1 MIHYDM
7 KRMRQAVQ
15 LLVDTPYF
23 RHHLVKLRSTVL
35 KPRALPYKDKLEVL
49 NELLIVGRQSIEA
62 MENLI
67 QVAEFKR
74 TDRNDYQRVFMA
86 NKRKREKKLIA
97 LIQARTGQKLSLDER
112 LAALAAYAEAWR
124 AEKEQFLQT
133 LGAMTWEDKNM
144 HTIAFW
150 QLIDDE
156 LDAAINDSKAK
167 FRDHIWQLSRPVP
180 KVGAPHTRKSTGSP
194 RSSLPKPKRKH

>member
-1 MIHYDM
+1 MIHYDI

-35 KPRALPYKDKLEVL
+35 KPRALPFKDKVEVL

-67 QVAEFKR
+67 QVAELKR

-86 NKRKREKKLIA
+86 NKRKRERKLIA
-97 LIQARTGQKLSLDER
+97 LIQVRTGQTLSLDER
-112 LAALAAYAEAWR
+112 LAVLAEYAEAWR
-124 AEKEQFLQT
+124 LEKEQFLQS
-133 LGAMTWEDKNM
+133 LGAMTWEDRNA
-144 HTIAFW
+144 HTAEFW
-150 QLIDDE
+150 QLV
-156 LDAAINDSKAK
+156 DSQIEGDLIAVKDQI
-167 FRDHIWQLSRPVP
+167 R
-180 KVGAPHTRKSTGSP
+180 
-194 RSSLPKPKRKH
+194 PKPTTQRKARASSAQQMPKQKPQPKH

>member
-35 KPRALPYKDKLEVL
+35 KPRALPFKDKLEVL
-49 NELLIVGRQSIEA
+49 NELLIVGRQSVEA

-74 TDRNDYQRVFMA
+74 TDRNDYQRIFMA
-86 NKRKREKKLIA
+86 NKRKREKKIISLV
-97 LIQARTGQKLSLDER
+97 QARTGHTLSLDER
-112 LAALAAYAEAWR
+112 LAVLAEYAEAWR
-124 AEKEQFLQT
+124 LEKEQFLQS
-133 LGAMTWEDKNM
+133 LGAMTWEDRNA
-144 HTIAFW
+144 HTAEFW
-150 QLIDDE
+150 QLV
-156 LDAAINDSKAK
+156 DSQIEGDLIAVKDQI
-167 FRDHIWQLSRPVP
+167 R
-180 KVGAPHTRKSTGSP
+180 
-194 RSSLPKPKRKH
+194 PKPITQRKARASSAQQMPEHKAQPKH

>member
-1 MIHYDM
+1 MIHYDI

-35 KPRALPYKDKLEVL
+35 KPRALPFKDKLEVL

-74 TDRNDYQRVFMA
+74 TDRNDYQRIFMA
-86 NKRKREKKLIA
+86 NKRKREKKIISLV
-97 LIQARTGQKLSLDER
+97 QVRTGQTLSLDDR
-112 LAALAAYAEAWR
+112 LAVLAEYAEAWR
-124 AEKEQFLQT
+124 LEKEQFLQS
-133 LGAMTWEDKNM
+133 LGAMTWEDRNA
-144 HTIAFW
+144 HTAEFW
-150 QLIDDE
+150 QLV
-156 LDAAINDSKAK
+156 DSQIEGDLIAVK
-167 FRDHIWQLSRPVP
+167 DQIH
-180 KVGAPHTRKSTGSP
+180 
-194 RSSLPKPKRKH
+194 PKPITSRKARASAAQKMPEHMTQPKH

>member
-1 MIHYDM
+1 MIHYDI

-35 KPRALPYKDKLEVL
+35 KPRALPFKDKLEVL
-49 NELLIVGRQSIEA
+49 NELLIVGRQSVEA

-86 NKRKREKKLIA
+86 NKRKRERKLIS
-97 LIQARTGQKLSLDER
+97 LIQARTGQTLSLDER
-112 LAALAAYAEAWR
+112 LAALHAYSEAWR
-124 AEKEQFLQT
+124 LEKEQFLQS
-133 LGAMTWEDKNM
+133 LGAMTWEDKNL
-144 HTIAFW
+144 HTVSFW
-150 QLIDDE
+150 QLIDAE
-156 LDAAINDSKAK
+156 IDAAISDSSAA
-167 FRDHIWQLSRPVP
+167 FRDHIWQLSRPVL
-180 KVGAPHTRKSTGSP
+180 KGGAARTRASAGSTPSA
-194 RSSLPKPKRKH
+194 RPKPQRKH

>member
-35 KPRALPYKDKLEVL
+35 KPRALPFKDKLEVL
-49 NELLIVGRQSIEA
+49 NELLIVGRQSVEA

-74 TDRNDYQRVFMA
+74 TDRNDYQRIFMA
-86 NKRKREKKLIA
+86 NKRKREKKIISLV
-97 LIQARTGQKLSLDER
+97 QARTGQTLSLDER
-112 LAALAAYAEAWR
+112 LAVLAEYAEAWR
-124 AEKEQFLQT
+124 LEKEQFLQS
-133 LGAMTWEDKNM
+133 LGAMTWEDRNA
-144 HTIAFW
+144 HTAEFW
-150 QLIDDE
+150 QLV
-156 LDAAINDSKAK
+156 DSQIEGDLIAVKDQI
-167 FRDHIWQLSRPVP
+167 R
-180 KVGAPHTRKSTGSP
+180 
-194 RSSLPKPKRKH
+194 PKPITQRKARASSAQQMPEHKAQPKH